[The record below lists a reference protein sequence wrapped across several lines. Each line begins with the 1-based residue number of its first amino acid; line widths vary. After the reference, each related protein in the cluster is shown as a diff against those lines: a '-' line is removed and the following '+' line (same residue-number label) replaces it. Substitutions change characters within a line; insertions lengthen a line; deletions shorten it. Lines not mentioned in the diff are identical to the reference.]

1 MILIIG
7 NSVDKLTTVID
18 EIKKI
23 SDEQVVLFKAD
34 KCLENESVG
43 FSLVSDKTKV
53 FIDTN
58 DRVIDLVDVN
68 SVWYWKP
75 VLPKELR
82 TIEPEADRIFIY
94 RQFLAIWSSI
104 ASMLSDK
111 KWLNDYW
118 KMIEAE
124 RKIYQIKIAS
134 EIGFTIPDTLITS
147 NPNKA
152 KDFWSHCQNQMVIK
166 ALMLSST
173 EDTMIY
179 TNEVTEE
186 LMSKIERIKTSPVI
200 LQKLVQK
207 KYELRIT
214 VVGDIIF
221 PARVESKNKIDW
233 RKSATSFV
241 SCNIPSSVKQKCFQ
255 LVKMLGLQ
263 YGCIDMIVT
272 NDNDYTFLE
281 INPNGQWQ
289 FVEEQTNMPISKAIA
304 RLLV

>member
-7 NSVDKLTTVID
+7 NSIDKLTTVVD
-18 EIKKI
+18 EIQKI
-23 SDEQVVLFKAD
+23 SDKRVVLFKAD

-43 FSLVSDKTKV
+43 SSLINGRVKL
-53 FIDTN
+53 FIDT
-58 DRVIDLVDVN
+58 DVQTIDLEDVK
-68 SVWYWKP
+68 SIWYWKP
-75 VLPKELR
+75 VLPKVLR
-82 TIEPEADRIFIY
+82 TIEPEANRIFIY

-104 ASMLSDK
+104 ASILSDK

-124 RKIYQIKIAS
+124 RKPYQIKIAS

-147 NPNKA
+147 NPDRA
-152 KDFWSHCQNQMVIK
+152 KDFWNHCQNRMVIK
-166 ALMLSST
+166 ALMLNPT

-186 LMSKIERIKTSPVI
+186 LMSKIERLKTSPVI

-214 VVGDIIF
+214 VVGDNIF

-233 RKSATSFV
+233 RKSITNFI
-241 SCNIPSSVKQKCFQ
+241 SCDLPDSIKQKCFQ
-255 LVKMLGLQ
+255 LVKKLGLQ

-272 NDNDYTFLE
+272 PDSDYTFLE

-304 RLLV
+304 RLLI